1 MKKDDV
7 TKNITKQIDE
17 QLSGVNTTIRSKAL
31 EPDKEFTFI
40 SPIVK
45 KGNAETFDIKRTLIL
60 REVPNNTNGDKYNT
74 LATTLGQISAK
85 QLTSE
90 ASAETMKFTTSDYK
104 ERLSEILQWAAEGKK
119 FKVKQINTIA
129 SAFSANGK
137 GLEPIFER
145 LD

>member
-31 EPDKEFTFI
+31 EPDKEFTFV

-45 KGNAETFDIKRTLIL
+45 KGNSEMFDIKRTLIL
-60 REVPNNTNGDKYNT
+60 REVPNNANGDKYNT

-90 ASAETMKFTTSDYK
+90 ASAEMMKFTTSDYK
-104 ERLSEILQWAAEGKK
+104 DRLREILEWAAEGKK

-129 SAFSANGK
+129 SAFSASGK
-137 GLEPIFER
+137 SLEPIFER

>member
-1 MKKDDV
+1 MEKDEIKV
-7 TKNITKQIDE
+7 RISSQISE

-31 EPDKEFTFI
+31 EPNKEFTFVN
-40 SPIVK
+40 PIV
-45 KGNAETFDIKRTLIL
+45 NADGFEKFDIKRTLIL
-60 REVPNNTNGDKYNT
+60 RDVPNNANGDKYNT

-90 ASAETMKFTTSDYK
+90 ATAATMHFTTSDYK
-104 ERLSEILQWAAEGKK
+104 DRLSEILQWAAEGKK
-119 FKVKQINTIA
+119 FKVKEINTIA
-129 SAFSANGK
+129 SAFAPNGK

>member
-1 MKKDDV
+1 MEKNDV
-7 TKNITKQIDE
+7 TENITKQIDE

-31 EPDKEFTFI
+31 EPDQEFTFI
-40 SPIVK
+40 SPIVERE
-45 KGNAETFDIKRTLIL
+45 GGETFDIKRTLIL
-60 REVPNNTNGDKYNT
+60 RDVPNNASGDKFNT

-104 ERLSEILQWAAEGKK
+104 DRLREILEWAAEGKK

-129 SAFSANGK
+129 SAFAPNGK

>member
-7 TKNITKQIDE
+7 TKNITKQIDS

-31 EPDKEFTFI
+31 EPGKEFTFV
-40 SPIVK
+40 SPIIK
-45 KGNAETFDIKRTLIL
+45 KGNSEMFDIKQTLIL
-60 REVPNNTNGDKYNT
+60 REVPNNTNGGKYNT

-104 ERLSEILQWAAEGKK
+104 DRLREILEWAAEGKK
-119 FKVKQINTIA
+119 FKIKQINTIA
-129 SAFSANGK
+129 SAFSASGK